1 VQVPEQLA
9 VKILHDLAS
18 ALKVCH
24 ERGIVHLDM
33 KTENVLVSASMAMVL
48 TDFGIALLVPEGEDG
63 QKCEQKIKGT
73 SSWMAPEAAKDN
85 ILTVKSDIFGL
96 GLVMFHVC
104 TIVQR
109 AEKAKPFHTKE
120 WDVDHELQLTDNF
133 NLGDFPIT
141 YAYRLDLKDLIAEM
155 LQPDWN
161 KRPSA
166 AVILEQISE
175 WSRFENNFEQA
186 ESMFTIFENFKGI
199 KIRTSNTDH
208 HDTFGTFTR

>member
-1 VQVPEQLA
+1 
-9 VKILHDLAS
+9 
-18 ALKVCH
+18 
-24 ERGIVHLDM
+24 
-33 KTENVLVSASMAMVL
+33 MAMIL
-48 TDFGIALLVPEGEDG
+48 ADFGIALLLPEGEDG

-73 SSWMAPEAAKDN
+73 PSWMAPEAAKDN

-96 GLVMFHVC
+96 GLAMFHVC

-109 AEKAKPFHTKE
+109 AEKAKPYHTKE
-120 WDVDHELQLTDNF
+120 WDIEYDLKLNDNF
-133 NLGDFPIT
+133 NVDDFPIT
-141 YAYRLDLKDLIAEM
+141 YAYRQDLKDLIAEM

-186 ESMFTIFENFKGI
+186 ESMFTFFENFEGI

-208 HDTFGTFTR
+208 HDTFGAYTKSKSI

>member
-1 VQVPEQLA
+1 
-9 VKILHDLAS
+9 
-18 ALKVCH
+18 
-24 ERGIVHLDM
+24 
-33 KTENVLVSASMAMVL
+33 
-48 TDFGIALLVPEGEDG
+48 
-63 QKCEQKIKGT
+63 
-73 SSWMAPEAAKDN
+73 
-85 ILTVKSDIFGL
+85 
-96 GLVMFHVC
+96 MFHVC

-120 WDVDHELQLTDNF
+120 WDVNHELQLTDNF
-133 NLGDFPIT
+133 NVGDFPIT
-141 YAYRLDLKDLIAEM
+141 YAYRQDLKDLIAEM

>member
-1 VQVPEQLA
+1 M
-9 VKILHDLAS
+9 S
-18 ALKVCH
+18 
-24 ERGIVHLDM
+24 
-33 KTENVLVSASMAMVL
+33 
-48 TDFGIALLVPEGEDG
+48 
-63 QKCEQKIKGT
+63 
-73 SSWMAPEAAKDN
+73 PEAARDN

-133 NLGDFPIT
+133 NVDDFPIT
-141 YAYRLDLKDLIAEM
+141 YDYRLDLKNLIAEM

-166 AVILEQISE
+166 AVILERISE
-175 WSRFENNFEQA
+175 WPRFENNLEQA
-186 ESMFTIFENFKGI
+186 ESMFSFSDNFKGI
-199 KIRTSNTDH
+199 QIGTSKTDH
-208 HDTFGTFTR
+208 HDIFGTFTKSIWQS